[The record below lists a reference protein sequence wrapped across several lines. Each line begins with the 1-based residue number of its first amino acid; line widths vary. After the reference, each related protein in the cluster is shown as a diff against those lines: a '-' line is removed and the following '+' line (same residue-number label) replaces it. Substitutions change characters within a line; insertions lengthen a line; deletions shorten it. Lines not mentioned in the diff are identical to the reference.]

1 MQVVC
6 TTSILLPPSDVLLLA
21 EHGVQPSDEVAESGR
36 YVKGFVAWFRK
47 QLAIPPPMYMDQ
59 GQIQI
64 MLVNRTGNRRS
75 PNIGDL
81 AEHFKKKSPHAKVWA
96 GDVAELSLSKQIR
109 LVQKTSIFVAVH
121 GAAHALMMFL
131 PPQAVVVEIK
141 PFKFS
146 PGDPFYH
153 GYQNFARICRRSH
166 MLWQNT
172 QAAWSQGEGKHSDT
186 FLPASAILEIA
197 DLSLARLRRN
207 VKAWKQRGFL
217 TRDTSYHLD
226 Q

>member
-1 MQVVC
+1 MQ
-6 TTSILLPPSDVLLLA
+6 
-21 EHGVQPSDEVAESGR
+21 ESG
-36 YVKGFVAWFRK
+36 
-47 QLAIPPPMYMDQ
+47 
-59 GQIQI
+59 
-64 MLVNRTGNRRS
+64 
-75 PNIGDL
+75 
-81 AEHFKKKSPHAKVWA
+81 A
-96 GDVAELSLSKQIR
+96 GDVSELSLSKQIR

-131 PPQAVVVEIK
+131 PPQAVVVEIM
-141 PFKFS
+141 PYKFG
-146 PGDPFYH
+146 PGNSFYH
-153 GYQNFARICRRSH
+153 GYQNFARICKRSH

-207 VKAWKQRGFL
+207 VKGWKQRGFL
-217 TRDTSYHLD
+217 PQGTSSNID